1 MKKTL
6 LPLLLIPFSLCA
18 SEFPVP
24 YNTEPDPSAPM
35 PAAEAAAKM
44 SLPPGFKATVFAA
57 EPDVQNPIAM
67 TWDSRGR
74 LWVAENY
81 TYAERARKFDL
92 NLRDRIVIFE
102 DKDGDGHFDTR
113 KVFTDEVQMLTSIE
127 VGLGGVWIT
136 CPPQVL
142 FIPDR
147 NGDDVPDGAPEVVLD
162 GFTVPPENYH
172 NFANGLRFG
181 PDGALSGP
189 CGASSPGEIGPPG
202 TPAAQRIPM
211 RGTMWRYH
219 PQRKVVE
226 ALSCG
231 TTTPWGHDWD

>member
-1 MKKTL
+1 GG
-6 LPLLLIPFSLCA
+6 
-18 SEFPVP
+18 SEFPEL
-24 YNTEPDPSAPM
+24 YNSEQDKSTAMSA
-35 PAAEAAAKM
+35 AQAVKKM
-44 SLPPGFKATVFAA
+44 RLPPGFKATLFAA

-67 TWDSRGR
+67 AWDARGR

-92 NLRDRIVIFE
+92 NLRDRILIFE
-102 DKDGDGHFDTR
+102 DKNGDGRFDAR

-127 VGLGGVWIT
+127 IGRGGVWAI

-147 NGDDVPDGAPEVVLD
+147 NGDGVPDGPPEVVLY
-162 GFTVPPENYH
+162 GFTPPPENYH

-181 PDGALSGP
+181 PDGWLYGR
-189 CGASSPGEIGPPG
+189 CGASSPGEIGVPG
-202 TPAAQRIPM
+202 TPAEQRIPL

-219 PQRKVVE
+219 PERKIVE
-226 ALSCG
+226 VLSSG
-231 TTTPWGHDWD
+231 TTNPWGHDWNEH